1 MIVFLAGLVVFLGIH
16 SVSIVA
22 PAWRRA
28 QVARFGERPWKG
40 IYSVVAGIGFV
51 LLIVGY
57 GMARRQ
63 PVVLYTPPAALRHL
77 A

>member
-28 QVARFGERPWKG
+28 QVARLGELPWKG

-51 LLIVGY
+51 LL
-57 GMARRQ
+57 
-63 PVVLYTPPAALRHL
+63 
-77 A
+77 